1 MQRRDKLRIRELAD
15 FWKEKACQIS
25 EGKWP
30 AEAEQIQAGML
41 THHADELE
49 KLLEGQPTEGA
60 GFRPP
65 KK

>member
-15 FWKEKACQIS
+15 FWKEKARQIS

-30 AEAEQIQAGML
+30 AEAEQIQGGML
-41 THHADELE
+41 TQHAIELE
-49 KLLEGQPTEGA
+49 KLLDGQPTEGA
-60 GFRPP
+60 GFRLS